1 MIFARGVIGETYLIG
16 SRSERTN
23 LNVVRM
29 ICNSM
34 DKNRPRANG
43 RPYGTQFTF
52 VLDRPGNDFC
62 HAIDPIKLEHD
73 PGWRPLESFET
84 GLEKTILWYIDNA
97 DWWSALRLSALT
109 ERDQYF
115 EPKSQNE

>member
-43 RPYGTQFTF
+43 RPYGMHITF
-52 VLDRPGNDFC
+52 VSDRLGHDFR
-62 HAIDPIKLEHD
+62 HAIDPAKLEHD
-73 PGWRPLESFET
+73 PGWRPLESFAT
-84 GLEKTILWYIDNA
+84 GLEKTILWYIDNE